1 MEVKGE
7 SRQMAQFNKLVGG
20 SSVLQIYT
28 MSAHHLKV
36 VLLGRAREN
45 YIQMDSQ
52 DYNRCYYW
60 YMAMKCRKAKD
71 LLVFCGHRGCHPKV
85 TLLIVLQP

>member
-1 MEVKGE
+1 MPSFKQPLGLDKKKNMASLFWDKTSACLFSYDQEKEVLMEVKGE

-45 YIQMDSQ
+45 YI
-52 DYNRCYYW
+52 
-60 YMAMKCRKAKD
+60 
-71 LLVFCGHRGCHPKV
+71 
-85 TLLIVLQP
+85 